1 MFFFNRDGVY
11 AVVFLTNT
19 LGSDIF
25 IYFQPLIMLHLSLIE
40 TPFLLNIYFYFGVTR
55 NGIYPLTAFAMMQ
68 PPPSRPRAIT
78 PELAE
83 SVKSETPEPCDVETR
98 MVTTIQCGFR
108 PPADDGKSMLY
119 ILLRMDDKMNR
130 FLQTEW
136 TDDLTAA
143 LMAEEL
149 VHLGFINEVGSV

>member
-1 MFFFNRDGVY
+1 
-11 AVVFLTNT
+11 
-19 LGSDIF
+19 
-25 IYFQPLIMLHLSLIE
+25 MLHLSLIE